1 MYLWNGCVPMEWVCT
16 YGRSVKV
23 NVPMERVEWVCTYG
37 RGVYL
42 WKGCVPMELMC
53 IYGRSITVSIVVVQ
67 SFCLIHYLP
76 RAKSGDIK
84 VPMCL

>member
-1 MYLWNGCVPMEWVCT
+1 MEGVCT
-16 YGRSVKV
+16 YGRGVYIWKWS
-23 NVPMERVEWVCTYG
+23 VPMEGVCTYG